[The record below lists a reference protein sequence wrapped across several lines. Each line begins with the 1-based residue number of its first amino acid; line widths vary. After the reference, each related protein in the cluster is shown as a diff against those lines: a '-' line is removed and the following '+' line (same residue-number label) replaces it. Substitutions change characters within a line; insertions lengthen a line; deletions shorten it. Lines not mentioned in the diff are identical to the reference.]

1 MRLKL
6 LELLSV
12 TGLAALQ
19 EQVTSLQSAVGTLG
33 PAWFVFIMQVLIQVV
48 SI

>member
-1 MRLKL
+1 MRLV

-12 TGLAALQ
+12 TVLAALQ
-19 EQVTSLQSAVGTLG
+19 EQITSLQSAVGTLG